1 MKTHRISRTIV
12 ATMVAV
18 SLAGSGNAWADRKD
32 GQRAYGKVQ
41 SGHQDKRSYGNKQ
54 GGRQDKRSYGNSR
67 GGHQDKRSYGNSRGG
82 HQDKRSH
89 GNSRG
94 GHQGKYYAYNKHKKN
109 KYKPHHYKGNT
120 RHYDNRGY
128 GGRSYYYY
136 DDDDDNDDNLLFGL
150 LFGGLV
156 GYAISNAQQDNT
168 YGYDSYPQTYTP
180 QQAETVIYEAETR
193 SEASCL
199 QEREYQSKVI
209 VGGRSV
215 DAYGTACLEPD
226 GSWSRGPAKLASF

>member
-18 SLAGSGNAWADRKD
+18 SLAGSGSAWADRKD

-41 SGHQDKRSYGNKQ
+41 SGHQDKRSYGHA
-54 GGRQDKRSYGNSR
+54 R
-67 GGHQDKRSYGNSRGG
+67 GGHQDKRSYGHARGG
-82 HQDKRSH
+82 HQDKRGIGH
-89 GNSRG
+89 AKG
-94 GHQGKYYAYNKHKKN
+94 GHQDKYYAYNKHKKN
-109 KYKPHHYKGNT
+109 KYKKNKYKPHHYNGSAK
-120 RHYDNRGY
+120 RYDYRGH
-128 GGRSYYYY
+128 GGRSYYYN
-136 DDDDDNDDNLLFGL
+136 DDDDNDDNLLFGL
-150 LFGGLV
+150 LLGGLV
-156 GYAISNAQQDNT
+156 GYAINSAQQDNS

-180 QQAETVIYEAETR
+180 QQTETAIYETETR
-193 SEASCL
+193 SGSSCL

-215 DAYGTACLEPD
+215 DAYGTACLQPD